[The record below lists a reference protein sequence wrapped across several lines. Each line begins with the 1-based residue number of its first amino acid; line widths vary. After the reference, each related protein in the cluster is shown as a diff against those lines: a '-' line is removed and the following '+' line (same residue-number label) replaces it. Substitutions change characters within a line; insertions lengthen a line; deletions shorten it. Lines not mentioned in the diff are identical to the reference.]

1 MSYDNSKQQAYK
13 LNSEIVNSIIT
24 AVRHKNKAE
33 FNRLFGSLHVADK
46 ADLLEQISRNE
57 RRMLI
62 NLWGNAIEGLVL
74 RELELGIRDEII
86 EELDQN
92 VIIKVLKTLETD
104 DIVHLIEDI
113 DPHEQLKLIKSLP
126 NKLKIAVKYALEY
139 QASSAGRLMQREIVT
154 VPEHFDVGN
163 AIDLMRSRENLPNDF
178 YEIII
183 VDPKF
188 HPKGVVSLGKL
199 MASKR
204 NVILEDISSKTFRS
218 IPATQSQEDV
228 AYAFN
233 QYHMVSAPVINKEGR
248 LVGVITIDDAIKIL
262 EDETEEDMKK
272 MVGLGDEELSDSV
285 IEIVKNRFPWLM
297 TNLLT
302 AILASVV
309 IAQFATTI
317 EALVAL
323 AVLMPIVA
331 SMGGNAGTQTVTV
344 AVRALATRDLTNSNS
359 LRVIYREI
367 LVGLLNGCIFS
378 IIMGSVGFAW
388 FQNFYLGII
397 LGLAMICNMLIAA
410 FSGILLPLGLTK
422 AGIDPALSSTVF
434 LTTLTDIV
442 GFFVFLGLASWF
454 LL

>member
-1 MSYDNSKQQAYK
+1 MSYNSKQQAYK
-13 LNSEIVNSIIT
+13 LSTGVVNQIVE
-24 AVRHKNKAE
+24 AVRQKKQNE
-33 FNRLFGSLHVADK
+33 FNRLFASLHGADK

-57 RRMLI
+57 RHQLI
-62 NLWGNAIEGLVL
+62 KLWGNAVEGSVL
-74 RELELGIRDEII
+74 CELEPGIRDEILKEI
-86 EELDQN
+86 DRK
-92 VIIKVLKTLETD
+92 VITKVLKTLETD
-104 DIVHLIEDI
+104 NIVHLIEDI
-113 DPHEQLKLIKSLP
+113 TPRVQQELIDALP
-126 NKLKIAVKYALEY
+126 GRVKTAVKYALEY

-154 VPEHFDVGN
+154 VPEHFNVGN
-163 AIDLMRSRENLPNDF
+163 AIDLMRSKEDLPNDF
-178 YEIII
+178 YEIIV

-188 HPKGVVSLGKL
+188 RPKGVVPLGKL

-204 NVILEDISSKTFRS
+204 DVSLRDISSTAFRS
-218 IPATQSQEDV
+218 IPVTQSQEDV

-233 QYHMVSAPVINKEGR
+233 QYHMVSAPVINEDGR
-248 LVGVITIDDAIKIL
+248 LVGVITIDDAMNVL

-285 IEIVKNRFPWLM
+285 MEIVRNRFPWLLA
-297 TNLLT
+297 NLLT
-302 AILASVV
+302 AILASGV

-331 SMGGNAGTQTVTV
+331 SMGGNAGTQTATV
-344 AVRALATRDLTNSNS
+344 AVRALATRDLTHSNT
-359 LRVIYREI
+359 LRVIYREAV
-367 LVGLLNGCIFS
+367 VGFLNGCIFS
-378 IIMGSVGFAW
+378 IIMATVGFIW

-397 LGLAMICNMLIAA
+397 LGLAMIFNMVVAA
-410 FSGILLPLGLTK
+410 LSGILLPLGLTK
-422 AGIDPALSSTVF
+422 AGVDPALSSTVF